1 MAFVVVDMAAATNVL
16 ARHTRSRETAQPL
29 RNIFSIDLN
38 NRYGKVAMAIYP
50 AFLFM
55 CLTNEAYFNNNL

>member
-1 MAFVVVDMAAATNVL
+1 MAAATNVL
-16 ARHTRSRETAQPL
+16 ARHTRLRETAQPP

-38 NRYGKVAMAIYP
+38 NRYEKVAMAIYP
-50 AFLFM
+50 AFLLM